1 MVDLKL
7 NVTSSENNKKEP
19 IRKLKKKTELARLRA
34 DGSREKRWGVL
45 NSTQHENFLKCTIG
59 L

>member
-7 NVTSSENNKKEP
+7 NVTSSENNKKRTNQK
-19 IRKLKKKTELARLRA
+19 IKKKTELARLRA
-34 DGSREKRWGVL
+34 DGPREKRWGVL

>member
-19 IRKLKKKTELARLRA
+19 IRKLKKTELARLRA
-34 DGSREKRWGVL
+34 DGPREERWGVL
-45 NSTQHENFLKCTIG
+45 NSTQHENF
-59 L
+59 